1 MRDVGDMG
9 MKCAKDLRDEGHSR
23 NGNEANGGFEG
34 CRRNGSE
41 VYGGFEG

>member
-1 MRDVGDMG
+1 
-9 MKCAKDLRDEGHSR
+9 MKCAEDVGYEGHSR
-23 NGNEANGGFEG
+23 NWNEANGGFEG